1 VVQYLYEE
9 KTNRKSI
16 WDFDLK
22 YTGKSTGKEFI

>member
-1 VVQYLYEE
+1 LYEE

-22 YTGKSTGKEFI
+22 YTGKEFI

>member
-22 YTGKSTGKEFI
+22 YTGKEFI